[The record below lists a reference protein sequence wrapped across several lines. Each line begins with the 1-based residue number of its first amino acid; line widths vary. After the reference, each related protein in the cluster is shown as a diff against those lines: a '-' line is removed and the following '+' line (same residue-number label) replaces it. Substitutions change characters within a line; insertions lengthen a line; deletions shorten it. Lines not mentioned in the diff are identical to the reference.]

1 MLPFIIPSFI
11 LFKLLIKLFI
21 YNFKPKIITVDYS
34 YSLNKALINEETNFF
49 FHFCQALI
57 RKMKLLKFKINKKNN
72 FIIAKNIELISF
84 INPDITDMFIKNLN
98 INLNKTNEEKILISM
113 NKMLKD
119 SKLEKHEIIRHY
131 IKTQTL
137 ISISFN
143 E

>member
-1 MLPFIIPSFI
+1 
-11 LFKLLIKLFI
+11 
-21 YNFKPKIITVDYS
+21 
-34 YSLNKALINEETNFF
+34 
-49 FHFCQALI
+49 
-57 RKMKLLKFKINKKNN
+57 MKLLKFKINKKNN

>member
-1 MLPFIIPSFI
+1 
-11 LFKLLIKLFI
+11 
-21 YNFKPKIITVDYS
+21 
-34 YSLNKALINEETNFF
+34 
-49 FHFCQALI
+49 
-57 RKMKLLKFKINKKNN
+57 MKK
-72 FIIAKNIELISF
+72 
-84 INPDITDMFIKNLN
+84 
-98 INLNKTNEEKILISM
+98 KILISM